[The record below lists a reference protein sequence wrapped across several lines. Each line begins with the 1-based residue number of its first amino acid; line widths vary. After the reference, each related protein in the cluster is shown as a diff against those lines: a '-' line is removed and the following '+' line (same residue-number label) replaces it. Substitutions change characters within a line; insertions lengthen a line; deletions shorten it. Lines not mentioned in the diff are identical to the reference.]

1 MTEKHYIGAHDG
13 AGEQLPAPQHE
24 LQALDRPRL
33 TAKPNSEALDDRDR
47 PAASRGRMFEHR
59 MWADGQYAAAR
70 GSHGARSLRSWRTRS
85 PARRP
90 PPRPTR
96 SVAGLVASI
105 AVLIALTGVAQSPP
119 WRPAAMSTAAYRA
132 LMLRSQ
138 ALNRI
143 YHLGAYS
150 LIPPA
155 MPEPQPRL
163 RSSASTRCTG
173 TPGQNR
179 RRNVEVKTERRGR
192 LPRVA
197 ETRRSERVGVE
208 RDIDGPQRIVPSHDR
223 HGLSH
228 PATTQR

>member
-1 MTEKHYIGAHDG
+1 MTEKHYIGDHDG

-33 TAKPNSEALDDRDR
+33 TAKPNGETLDDRDR
-47 PAASRGRMFEHR
+47 PARSRGRMFDRR

-70 GSHGARSLRSWRTRS
+70 RSHGARSLRSWRTRS

-90 PPRPTR
+90 PPRPSR
-96 SVAGLVASI
+96 CVAGLVASI
-105 AVLIALTGVAQSPP
+105 AVLIALTGVAQSSP

-155 MPEPQPRL
+155 MPVAAYRGLML
-163 RSSASTRCTG
+163 RSEALNKKYG
-173 TPGQNR
+173 VAQ
-179 RRNVEVKTERRGR
+179 RNTAPAPKPTTAAGGFSWTAFGIGAAAVAALAFLLAGAIAAKRSGR
-192 LPRVA
+192 
-197 ETRRSERVGVE
+197 
-208 RDIDGPQRIVPSHDR
+208 RIVR
-223 HGLSH
+223 VL
-228 PATTQR
+228 